1 MYLHPIPSVFI
12 FLLIGRQPYSDDAF
26 FALELARRS
35 AALYG
40 DSRHQEVAVAHS
52 EWLGATLLTYT
63 ATAVH
68 EIERR
73 LFRFAF

>member
-52 EWLGATLLTYT
+52 EWLYNFIA
-63 ATAVH
+63 
-68 EIERR
+68 
-73 LFRFAF
+73 FAELYICIPFTFL